1 MTFKPTALVLGLV
14 APLMMSNVFAVANG
28 NPSEAIVASVAFS
41 VVLPVALASGV
52 ALVAGST
59 AVEASNWSTKN
70 LAALS
75 SWVVTRIDRVGDA
88 SQVLLKGKD
97 SPQELQLTMPT
108 KTVTLHGL
116 KPGQVLVIERKTTEA
131 FLLKNAGGAPLAV
144 VTDNAGARQHSEPRG
159 PR

>member
-14 APLMMSNVFAVANG
+14 APLMMSSVFAVANG

-88 SQVLLKGKD
+88 SQVLLNGKD

-116 KPGQVLVIERKTTEA
+116 KPGQVA
-131 FLLKNAGGAPLAV
+131 LAKKK
-144 VTDNAGARQHSEPRG
+144 RPRG
-159 PR
+159 LL